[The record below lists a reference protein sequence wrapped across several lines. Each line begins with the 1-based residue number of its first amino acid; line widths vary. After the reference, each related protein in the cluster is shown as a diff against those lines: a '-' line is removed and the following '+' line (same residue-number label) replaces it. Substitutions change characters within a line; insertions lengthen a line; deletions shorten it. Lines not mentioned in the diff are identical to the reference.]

1 MGCSLPGAAGVTAT
15 AAGAVPARQRAA
27 DAVSNAIFS
36 RDCVHDC
43 VNNTVRG
50 TMKPA
55 VFMLKWKFN
64 RVTSGGCWGCSTC
77 CLQEHTRAAAER
89 WGTSFRP
96 HHTQRSGWRRGFP
109 LLWAPT
115 RSQSPGFIPA
125 APSAAIRQGWTG
137 SRGRFPDPFSKT
149 KVPCYCYQHGAPAGS
164 GTGCSE
170 PVPSLSPALLGS
182 PCL

>member
-1 MGCSLPGAAGVTAT
+1 MGWSLPGAAGVTTT

-77 CLQEHTRAAAER
+77 CLQEHTRAHSSE
-89 WGTSFRP
+89 
-96 HHTQRSGWRRGFP
+96 
-109 LLWAPT
+109 
-115 RSQSPGFIPA
+115 PGHEIPA
-125 APSAAIRQGWTG
+125 PSHLRVGGGLPPAPGAHVEPEPWVYAAPPSTVIRWGWTG
-137 SRGRFPDPFSKT
+137 SRGHFPDPFCRT
-149 KVPCYCYQHGAPAGS
+149 EVPCHCYQHGAPAGW

-170 PVPSLSPALLGS
+170 PVPSLPLVLLGS
-182 PCL
+182 PHL